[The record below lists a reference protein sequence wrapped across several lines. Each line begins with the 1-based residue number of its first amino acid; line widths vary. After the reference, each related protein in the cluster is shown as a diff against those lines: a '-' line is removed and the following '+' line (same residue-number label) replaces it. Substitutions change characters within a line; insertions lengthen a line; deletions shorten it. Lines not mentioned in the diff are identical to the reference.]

1 MVRTGKQAIEGLQ
14 REKNIEKLRKLNCFD
29 IYNPIDTKAIRLY
42 NNLCDTRSWRNWQT
56 RTFEGRVG
64 DRMGSSPIDRTI
76 MNVELRS

>member
-29 IYNPIDTKAIRLY
+29 IYNTIDTKDIRLY

-76 MNVELRS
+76 MNIELQS